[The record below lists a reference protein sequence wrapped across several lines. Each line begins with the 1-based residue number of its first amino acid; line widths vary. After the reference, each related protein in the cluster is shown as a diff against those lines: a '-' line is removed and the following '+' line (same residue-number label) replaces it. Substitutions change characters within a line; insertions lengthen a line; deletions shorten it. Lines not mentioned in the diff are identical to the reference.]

1 MGDERLELSRL
12 APTDPKSALSTS
24 FSNRP
29 NTCGGKYR
37 IPSRVDDTSATR
49 LLSRQFV
56 ASPIWASGFHLC
68 SMFSWVDTP
77 KLLAQLWRGG

>member
-1 MGDERLELSRL
+1 
-12 APTDPKSALSTS
+12 
-24 FSNRP
+24 
-29 NTCGGKYR
+29 
-37 IPSRVDDTSATR
+37 VDDTSATR